1 MRQRDQTVLLEG
13 LEPILTEPA
22 SLSILQ
28 DARSID
34 LDMRPVQFVCPL
46 DLVALAAWSLSLPKN
61 ARGEVL
67 LSDSPTS
74 SYLERM
80 KLLERLREDGWKVP
94 AVETGPWDDLADR
107 LLEVTPLSG
116 PHDVEALGDRLPKL
130 WKGKTGDPGK
140 NRALHFAFGELS
152 DNATSHSG
160 GSPIFVAA
168 QRYSGSTSPRP
179 ARLELAVADAG
190 VGIPA
195 HLRMNPTYA
204 HVTEDKEAILLALQP
219 GVSGTRYRRGY
230 GFHDV
235 MRHMKVAGSGEL
247 TVISAGARVV
257 SPFGQNGRRRV
268 VRDLASQVDGT
279 WVQVRVYE

>member
-1 MRQRDQTVLLEG
+1 MTQRETVLLGG

-22 SLSILQ
+22 SLSTFE
-28 DARSID
+28 DARLID
-34 LDMRPVQFVCPL
+34 LDMRAVTFVCPL
-46 DLVALAAWSLSLPKN
+46 DLVAIATWSLSLAKD

-67 LSDSPTS
+67 LADSPTS

-80 KLLERLREDGWKVP
+80 KLLEQLREHGWKVP
-94 AVETGPWDDLADR
+94 AVSTGPWDDLADR

-130 WKGKTGDPGK
+130 WKGKTGDLGK

-160 GSPIFVAA
+160 DSPIFVAA

-179 ARLELAVADAG
+179 ARLELAVGDAG

-204 HVTEDKEAILLALQP
+204 HVTEDKKAILLALKP
-219 GVSGTRYRRGY
+219 GVSGTRHRRGY

-235 MRHMKVAGSGEL
+235 VQHMTVAGPGEL
-247 TVISAGARVV
+247 TVISARARVE

-268 VRDLASQVDGT
+268 VRDLSSPVDGT
-279 WVQVRVYE
+279 WVQVRVHE